1 MSYQQLAS
9 VLTNGVNALVAA
21 GQEPDEALTRVI
33 DETYM
38 ADDMKADLYA
48 RISEAWGGTGLLWN
62 RTVLLSLMAADAA
75 R

>member
-9 VLTNGVNALVAA
+9 VLTNGVNALVNA
-21 GQEPDEALTRVI
+21 GHNPDEALQRVI

-38 ADDMKADLYA
+38 AEDMKADLYA
-48 RISEAWGGTGLLWN
+48 RITEAWGGTGLLWN
-62 RTVLLSLMAADAA
+62 RTTLLALMAADAQ